1 MSLVSERARSGPC
14 GPRFEFRV
22 LGHLEIIVR
31 GSLLTVGPLK
41 QRALLAYLLLHPNQ
55 VVPAGRLDEALWGAD
70 PPRTAKQSL
79 QNGIGG
85 LRKLISATGAF
96 GNTFITT
103 RAPGYMLEVD
113 QQAIDVHAFLR
124 LRSEARVALADRR
137 YDDAARLLGGALSRW
152 RGSALSD
159 LVEAGIS
166 WPVITY
172 LDDMRLTALEDRIDA
187 DLRLGRHSDL
197 AGELAQ
203 LVAVTPLR
211 ERLWERLIVALYRA
225 GRQADAL
232 SAYRDCRRVLIEELG
247 IEPNQRLCELER
259 AILTQDTQYLMRLPE
274 SPMATAPPV
283 SELFREGRL
292 SLSARSA

>member
-31 GSLLTVGPLK
+31 GSLLTEGPLK
-41 QRALLAYLLLHPNQ
+41 QRALLAYLRLPPNQ
-55 VVPAGRLDEALWGAD
+55 VDPAGRL
-70 PPRTAKQSL
+70 
-79 QNGIGG
+79 
-85 LRKLISATGAF
+85 
-96 GNTFITT
+96 
-103 RAPGYMLEVD
+103 V
-113 QQAIDVHAFLR
+113 
-124 LRSEARVALADRR
+124 EARLALADRR